1 MHFGAVHFG
10 IVGNFGLVVDSDHIA
25 AVVDIAAAAAG
36 DIVAA
41 AHMHLADIEASA
53 AVDQDH

>member
-1 MHFGAVHFG
+1 MHSGTVHSG
-10 IVGNFGLVVDSDHIA
+10 IVGNFGLVVGSDHIA
-25 AVVDIAAAAAG
+25 AVVDIAAAAG

-53 AVDQDH
+53 AVDQDR